1 MLPVIVKVINS
12 IFLAVASFYIIKNL
26 LQKEQQVGKVHTILL
41 LILLIFPSCFLFDMK
56 YNMLVSLLTYIISIV
71 VFSKIFNISI
81 GHSILVCSCVNLLV
95 GLVDGILSMIEVN
108 FITYEQARGVWYIS
122 MINNVV
128 ISVGA
133 YIISCFKWF
142 QKIFENICKK
152 VNERQYMMTIIFV
165 IVVVV
170 VMAGLYINIASI
182 FKPNMY
188 YTITSISIVLF
199 FMLYCFYI
207 GERNQYEKL
216 NSEYNTVFD
225 YVQNFENWIDDEQM
239 YRHELKNSL
248 SMLRGMVREKKAK
261 KKIEDM
267 LNVNIIVED
276 EYIEQ
281 LKNVPKGGLKGLLYY
296 KIAIAGNKKVKMV
309 AEVSEKVKKKIE
321 QMDTKTLRQ
330 LCILLGIYI
339 DNAIEAAE
347 KTKKRLVTI
356 EIYLKEGNLQFVISN
371 SYKDE
376 ISLEKMS
383 QKGYSTKGKNRGNG
397 LYYAQKV
404 ISKSRNFEAEH
415 LLLNHFY
422 IQKLLVH

>member
-1 MLPVIVKVINS
+1 MLPVVIKVINGMS
-12 IFLAVASFYIIKNL
+12 LAIASFYIAKKILNSEQSL
-26 LQKEQQVGKVHTILL
+26 LQINNMVLVFLL
-41 LILLIFPSCFLFDMK
+41 VLPTLFLFDMK
-56 YNMLVSLLTYIISIV
+56 YNMLVSLLTYIISIL
-71 VFSKIFNISI
+71 VFRKIFNLSI
-81 GHSILVCSCVNLLV
+81 GNAVLICSFINVLV
-95 GLVDGILSMIEVN
+95 GLVDGVLSLIEVN
-108 FITYEQARGVWYIS
+108 FLTYEQARSIWYICMLNS
-122 MINNVV
+122 IL
-128 ISVGA
+128 ISIIA